1 MTLQLNGIAKTYEEV
16 EAVKPLTLTIN
27 EGELLVLVGPSGCG
41 KTTILRMLAGMIP
54 PDEGTI
60 IFRQQDLTSIPP
72 ENRPTVTV
80 FQDYALFPHITV
92 YQNIAYGLKVRG
104 VKKKEIEEK
113 VHYYMKLM
121 QIDSLKNRSINALSG
136 GQKQRVAL
144 ARAMVVDPDILL
156 FDEPL
161 SSLDAKLRVEMRDEI
176 KGIQQR
182 TGVTAVYVTHDQ
194 EEALAIA
201 DRVAVMKDGS
211 IEQIGTPEEIYYR
224 PTTAFVADFIG
235 YGNFVKAKVEKKTPE
250 TLFLSMLGQTAE
262 YPLAENQRTA
272 NSITEFEA
280 TYGETLLLFFRPEA
294 VVPSPEGHFSGRIVQ
309 KSFLGASTRYLVD
322 AGQQSFLKMDI
333 FSGVQHFQPEE
344 EIFFNLSELRIIS
357 QTPDEE

>member
-1 MTLQLNGIAKTYEEV
+1 MTLQLNGIAKTYDAV

-54 PDEGTI
+54 PDEGAI
-60 IFRQQDLTSIPP
+60 IFREQDLTKVVP

-80 FQDYALFPHITV
+80 FQDYALFPHMTV

-104 VKKKEIEEK
+104 VKKKEVEEK

-121 QIDSLKNRSINALSG
+121 QIDSMKNRSIDALSG

-161 SSLDAKLRVEMRDEI
+161 SSLDAKLRVEMREEI

-182 TGVTAVYVTHDQ
+182 TGITAVYVTHDQ

-211 IEQIGTPEEIYYR
+211 IEQIGSPEEIYYR
-224 PTTAFVADFIG
+224 PSTPFVADFIG
-235 YGNFVKAKVEKKTPE
+235 YGNFVKGRVKEKTSE
-250 TLFLSMLGQTAE
+250 SLFLSVLGQTIEHSIKQDPQTAQIF
-262 YPLAENQRTA
+262 PLDNEIEPNQDV
-272 NSITEFEA
+272 
-280 TYGETLLLFFRPEA
+280 LLFLRPES
-294 VVPSPEGHFSGRIVQ
+294 VVPSQEGVFRGKIIQ
-309 KSFLGASTRYLVD
+309 KSFLGASSRYLID
-322 AGQQSFLKMDI
+322 ADESAVLKMDI
-333 FSGVQHFQPEE
+333 FSDTHYFQVGE
-344 EIFFNLSELRIIS
+344 EISFHLSNWMILFDV
-357 QTPDEE
+357 P